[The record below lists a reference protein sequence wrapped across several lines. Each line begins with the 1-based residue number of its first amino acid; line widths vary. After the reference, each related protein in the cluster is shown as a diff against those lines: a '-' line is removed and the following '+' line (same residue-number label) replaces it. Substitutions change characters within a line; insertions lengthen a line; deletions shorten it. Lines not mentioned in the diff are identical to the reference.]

1 MSIILTFI
9 ILIIII
15 NLFQFDLKKVVQS
28 EKALWLTGKYQVKID
43 NRRMPFVASDLSKE
57 RYFLSD
63 LRAFS

>member
-28 EKALWLTGKYQVKID
+28 EKALWLTGKYQVQID
-43 NRRMPFVASDLSKE
+43 NRRMHFVASNLSKE
-57 RYFLSD
+57 RYFLPD
-63 LRAFS
+63 LKAFS